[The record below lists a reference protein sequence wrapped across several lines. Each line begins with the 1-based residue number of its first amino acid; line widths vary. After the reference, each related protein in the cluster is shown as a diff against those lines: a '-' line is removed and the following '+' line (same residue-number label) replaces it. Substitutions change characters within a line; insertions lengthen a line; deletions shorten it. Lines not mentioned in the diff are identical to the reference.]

1 MQDNPKASRKK
12 NGYFTVML
20 SKLSIINIILRLKF
34 SFGCNSVTSSLHCI
48 CVHCTVYKARSK
60 DGSGYWEKYPGQ
72 AGCKKC
78 PDQDEVTIVRLLS
91 NDQCPIVH
99 PAISGHTSDLTSMD
113 DTRIDEKLKKIMWL
127 HSISHCVFCV
137 RVGISDSLCSEWVA
151 GPPTIEVIKA
161 CGNVFFFF
169 VSSKRHIWP
178 MPVHI
183 GLRLTQALDRCR
195 AQPYSIQIDTRLSFL
210 HIRSQ
215 LRSLTVGDQAYSK
228 SNVPKKTP
236 LRLSPRK
243 TG

>member
-1 MQDNPKASRKK
+1 M
-12 NGYFTVML
+12 
-20 SKLSIINIILRLKF
+20 SIINIIFRLKF
-34 SFGCNSVTSSLHCI
+34 SFGCNSVTSRLQCI

-60 DGSGYWEKYPGQ
+60 DGSDYWEKYPGQ

-113 DTRIDEKLKKIMWL
+113 DTRIDEKLKNCNSIAFL
-127 HSISHCVFCV
+127 IVSSVSVLVSLIHSA
-137 RVGISDSLCSEWVA
+137 LSEWRDPPQSKWSKHAAMFSFSSSAVRDTSDQCRSILVSDWPKLQIDVA
-151 GPPTIEVIKA
+151 R
-161 CGNVFFFF
+161 
-169 VSSKRHIWP
+169 SHIRF
-178 MPVHI
+178 
-183 GLRLTQALDRCR
+183 RLTR
-195 AQPYSIQIDTRLSFL
+195 ARLSFL

-215 LRSLTVGDQAYSK
+215 LRSLTVGDQAYSE
-228 SNVPKKTP
+228 SNVPEKTP